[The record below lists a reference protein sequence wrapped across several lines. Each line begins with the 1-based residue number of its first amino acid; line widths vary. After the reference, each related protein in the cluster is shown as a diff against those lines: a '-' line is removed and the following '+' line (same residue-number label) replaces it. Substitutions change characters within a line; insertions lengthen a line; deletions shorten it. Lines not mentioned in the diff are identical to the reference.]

1 MSEWT
6 WVALGY
12 ATAAVSVA
20 GYLLMLARR
29 AAAMRR
35 QDPS

>member
-1 MSEWT
+1 MSEWM

-12 ATAAVSVA
+12 GTAAVAVA
-20 GYLLMLARR
+20 GYLLVLARR
-29 AAAMRR
+29 AAALRR